1 MGTRLIALDLDG
13 TLLNEK
19 MHVSEKTRQVMEL
32 CAQRGIEIV
41 PATGRA
47 LPAVPEEVLSLP
59 GVHYGIF
66 TNGAV
71 VRGFGKNTWVSE
83 SCLSWEETIRV
94 IEVLRRHPV
103 IYDMYVS
110 EGGVSEMRL
119 LAQLEEYG
127 IPERECAYIRAT
139 RRAVTDMVEYLREKK
154 CPVQKMNLNFKDRES
169 KQAVRAKLE
178 AMPEVLVTSSLP
190 WNLELNAAGITKGS
204 GLRNLCQ
211 YLEIEAEETMAFG
224 DGENDWPMLE
234 RGDGKWRPIFKGTRR
249 PDCRFEPGRGRSGG
263 DQTMGAYIKE
273 NWLFVVVAVYL
284 VSMVLY
290 GHYRGFVRLAVSAVS
305 LVLSLGVVHFGAPSV
320 ANLLRS
326 NEVVY
331 QAVEDSVTKFIQK
344 DDEAENEAADAAP
357 PSVQRSIIEEME
369 LPEQLKDA
377 LLENN
382 NSEVYEAL
390 GVSSFTHY
398 VSRYLANSLINIISF
413 FLLFAAVFGGL
424 RVLSVSLN
432 VVSRLPI
439 ISGLNRLAG
448 AVLGGAE
455 GIFFVWIAA
464 LLITLFSA
472 TAIGELFLNQI
483 ESNIWLTWL
492 YDHNMLGS
500 ILMGVVKRII

>member
-1 MGTRLIALDLDG
+1 
-13 TLLNEK
+13 
-19 MHVSEKTRQVMEL
+19 
-32 CAQRGIEIV
+32 
-41 PATGRA
+41 
-47 LPAVPEEVLSLP
+47 
-59 GVHYGIF
+59 
-66 TNGAV
+66 
-71 VRGFGKNTWVSE
+71 
-83 SCLSWEETIRV
+83 
-94 IEVLRRHPV
+94 
-103 IYDMYVS
+103 
-110 EGGVSEMRL
+110 
-119 LAQLEEYG
+119 
-127 IPERECAYIRAT
+127 
-139 RRAVTDMVEYLREKK
+139 
-154 CPVQKMNLNFKDRES
+154 
-169 KQAVRAKLE
+169 
-178 AMPEVLVTSSLP
+178 
-190 WNLELNAAGITKGS
+190 
-204 GLRNLCQ
+204 
-211 YLEIEAEETMAFG
+211 
-224 DGENDWPMLE
+224 
-234 RGDGKWRPIFKGTRR
+234 
-249 PDCRFEPGRGRSGG
+249 
-263 DQTMGAYIKE
+263 MGAYIKE

-305 LVLSLGVVHFGAPSV
+305 LVLSLGVVHFGV

-357 PSVQRSIIEEME
+357 PSVQRSIIEEMD

-382 NSEVYEAL
+382 YSEVYEAL

-448 AVLGGAE
+448 AALGGAE

-492 YDHNMLGS
+492 YDHNMLS
-500 ILMGVVKRII
+500 YLVVGLVKSVL

>member
-1 MGTRLIALDLDG
+1 
-13 TLLNEK
+13 
-19 MHVSEKTRQVMEL
+19 
-32 CAQRGIEIV
+32 
-41 PATGRA
+41 
-47 LPAVPEEVLSLP
+47 
-59 GVHYGIF
+59 
-66 TNGAV
+66 
-71 VRGFGKNTWVSE
+71 
-83 SCLSWEETIRV
+83 
-94 IEVLRRHPV
+94 
-103 IYDMYVS
+103 
-110 EGGVSEMRL
+110 
-119 LAQLEEYG
+119 
-127 IPERECAYIRAT
+127 
-139 RRAVTDMVEYLREKK
+139 
-154 CPVQKMNLNFKDRES
+154 
-169 KQAVRAKLE
+169 
-178 AMPEVLVTSSLP
+178 
-190 WNLELNAAGITKGS
+190 
-204 GLRNLCQ
+204 
-211 YLEIEAEETMAFG
+211 
-224 DGENDWPMLE
+224 
-234 RGDGKWRPIFKGTRR
+234 
-249 PDCRFEPGRGRSGG
+249 
-263 DQTMGAYIKE
+263 MGAYIKE

-290 GHYRGFVRLAVSAVS
+290 GHYRGFVRPG
-305 LVLSLGVVHFGAPSV
+305 SLGRFPGAVAGGGHFGGALSV

>member
-1 MGTRLIALDLDG
+1 
-13 TLLNEK
+13 
-19 MHVSEKTRQVMEL
+19 
-32 CAQRGIEIV
+32 
-41 PATGRA
+41 
-47 LPAVPEEVLSLP
+47 
-59 GVHYGIF
+59 
-66 TNGAV
+66 
-71 VRGFGKNTWVSE
+71 
-83 SCLSWEETIRV
+83 
-94 IEVLRRHPV
+94 
-103 IYDMYVS
+103 
-110 EGGVSEMRL
+110 
-119 LAQLEEYG
+119 
-127 IPERECAYIRAT
+127 
-139 RRAVTDMVEYLREKK
+139 
-154 CPVQKMNLNFKDRES
+154 
-169 KQAVRAKLE
+169 
-178 AMPEVLVTSSLP
+178 
-190 WNLELNAAGITKGS
+190 
-204 GLRNLCQ
+204 
-211 YLEIEAEETMAFG
+211 
-224 DGENDWPMLE
+224 
-234 RGDGKWRPIFKGTRR
+234 
-249 PDCRFEPGRGRSGG
+249 
-263 DQTMGAYIKE
+263 MGAYIKE

-290 GHYRGFVRLAVSAVS
+290 GHYRGFVRLAVSTVS

-344 DDEAENEAADAAP
+344 DDEAENEAVDAAP

>member
-1 MGTRLIALDLDG
+1 M
-13 TLLNEK
+13 
-19 MHVSEKTRQVMEL
+19 
-32 CAQRGIEIV
+32 
-41 PATGRA
+41 
-47 LPAVPEEVLSLP
+47 
-59 GVHYGIF
+59 
-66 TNGAV
+66 
-71 VRGFGKNTWVSE
+71 
-83 SCLSWEETIRV
+83 
-94 IEVLRRHPV
+94 
-103 IYDMYVS
+103 
-110 EGGVSEMRL
+110 
-119 LAQLEEYG
+119 
-127 IPERECAYIRAT
+127 
-139 RRAVTDMVEYLREKK
+139 
-154 CPVQKMNLNFKDRES
+154 
-169 KQAVRAKLE
+169 
-178 AMPEVLVTSSLP
+178 
-190 WNLELNAAGITKGS
+190 
-204 GLRNLCQ
+204 
-211 YLEIEAEETMAFG
+211 
-224 DGENDWPMLE
+224 
-234 RGDGKWRPIFKGTRR
+234 
-249 PDCRFEPGRGRSGG
+249 
-263 DQTMGAYIKE
+263 
-273 NWLFVVVAVYL
+273 
-284 VSMVLY
+284 
-290 GHYRGFVRLAVSAVS
+290 
-305 LVLSLGVVHFGAPSV
+305 LSLGVVHFGAPSV

-357 PSVQRSIIEEME
+357 PSVQHSIIEEME

>member
-1 MGTRLIALDLDG
+1 
-13 TLLNEK
+13 
-19 MHVSEKTRQVMEL
+19 
-32 CAQRGIEIV
+32 
-41 PATGRA
+41 
-47 LPAVPEEVLSLP
+47 
-59 GVHYGIF
+59 
-66 TNGAV
+66 
-71 VRGFGKNTWVSE
+71 
-83 SCLSWEETIRV
+83 
-94 IEVLRRHPV
+94 
-103 IYDMYVS
+103 
-110 EGGVSEMRL
+110 
-119 LAQLEEYG
+119 
-127 IPERECAYIRAT
+127 
-139 RRAVTDMVEYLREKK
+139 
-154 CPVQKMNLNFKDRES
+154 
-169 KQAVRAKLE
+169 
-178 AMPEVLVTSSLP
+178 
-190 WNLELNAAGITKGS
+190 
-204 GLRNLCQ
+204 
-211 YLEIEAEETMAFG
+211 
-224 DGENDWPMLE
+224 
-234 RGDGKWRPIFKGTRR
+234 
-249 PDCRFEPGRGRSGG
+249 
-263 DQTMGAYIKE
+263 MGAYIKE

-344 DDEAENEAADAAP
+344 DDEAENEAVDAAP

-424 RVLSVSLN
+424 RVLTASLN

>member
-1 MGTRLIALDLDG
+1 
-13 TLLNEK
+13 
-19 MHVSEKTRQVMEL
+19 
-32 CAQRGIEIV
+32 
-41 PATGRA
+41 
-47 LPAVPEEVLSLP
+47 
-59 GVHYGIF
+59 
-66 TNGAV
+66 
-71 VRGFGKNTWVSE
+71 
-83 SCLSWEETIRV
+83 
-94 IEVLRRHPV
+94 
-103 IYDMYVS
+103 
-110 EGGVSEMRL
+110 
-119 LAQLEEYG
+119 
-127 IPERECAYIRAT
+127 
-139 RRAVTDMVEYLREKK
+139 
-154 CPVQKMNLNFKDRES
+154 
-169 KQAVRAKLE
+169 
-178 AMPEVLVTSSLP
+178 
-190 WNLELNAAGITKGS
+190 
-204 GLRNLCQ
+204 
-211 YLEIEAEETMAFG
+211 
-224 DGENDWPMLE
+224 
-234 RGDGKWRPIFKGTRR
+234 
-249 PDCRFEPGRGRSGG
+249 
-263 DQTMGAYIKE
+263 MGAYIKE

-344 DDEAENEAADAAP
+344 DDEAENEAVDAAP

-390 GVSSFTHY
+390 GVSSFTDY
-398 VSRYLANSLINIISF
+398 VIRYLANSLINIISF

>member
-1 MGTRLIALDLDG
+1 
-13 TLLNEK
+13 
-19 MHVSEKTRQVMEL
+19 
-32 CAQRGIEIV
+32 
-41 PATGRA
+41 
-47 LPAVPEEVLSLP
+47 
-59 GVHYGIF
+59 
-66 TNGAV
+66 
-71 VRGFGKNTWVSE
+71 
-83 SCLSWEETIRV
+83 
-94 IEVLRRHPV
+94 
-103 IYDMYVS
+103 
-110 EGGVSEMRL
+110 
-119 LAQLEEYG
+119 
-127 IPERECAYIRAT
+127 
-139 RRAVTDMVEYLREKK
+139 
-154 CPVQKMNLNFKDRES
+154 
-169 KQAVRAKLE
+169 
-178 AMPEVLVTSSLP
+178 
-190 WNLELNAAGITKGS
+190 
-204 GLRNLCQ
+204 
-211 YLEIEAEETMAFG
+211 
-224 DGENDWPMLE
+224 
-234 RGDGKWRPIFKGTRR
+234 
-249 PDCRFEPGRGRSGG
+249 
-263 DQTMGAYIKE
+263 MGAYIKE

-344 DDEAENEAADAAP
+344 DDEAENEAVDAAP

-424 RVLSVSLN
+424 RVLSASLN

>member
-71 VRGFGKNTWVSE
+71 VRDFGKNTWVSE

-110 EGGVSEMRL
+110 EGGVSETRL
-119 LAQLEEYG
+119 LAQL
-127 IPERECAYIRAT
+127 
-139 RRAVTDMVEYLREKK
+139 VEYLREKK

-211 YLEIEAEETMAFG
+211 YLGIEAEETMAFG

-234 RGDGKWRPIFKGTRR
+234 AAGIGVA
-249 PDCRFEPGRGRSGG
+249 
-263 DQTMGAYIKE
+263 ME
-273 NWLFVVVAVYL
+273 N
-284 VSMVLY
+284 
-290 GHYRGFVRLAVSAVS
+290 
-305 LVLSLGVVHFGAPSV
+305 GAPF
-320 ANLLRS
+320 LKER
-326 NEVVY
+326 
-331 QAVEDSVTKFIQK
+331 
-344 DDEAENEAADAAP
+344 AD
-357 PSVQRSIIEEME
+357 R
-369 LPEQLKDA
+369 
-377 LLENN
+377 
-382 NSEVYEAL
+382 
-390 GVSSFTHY
+390 
-398 VSRYLANSLINIISF
+398 
-413 FLLFAAVFGGL
+413 
-424 RVLSVSLN
+424 
-432 VVSRLPI
+432 
-439 ISGLNRLAG
+439 
-448 AVLGGAE
+448 
-455 GIFFVWIAA
+455 IAA
-464 LLITLFSA
+464 SNREEGVAEAIRQWVLI
-472 TAIGELFLNQI
+472 
-483 ESNIWLTWL
+483 
-492 YDHNMLGS
+492 
-500 ILMGVVKRII
+500 

>member
-1 MGTRLIALDLDG
+1 
-13 TLLNEK
+13 
-19 MHVSEKTRQVMEL
+19 
-32 CAQRGIEIV
+32 
-41 PATGRA
+41 
-47 LPAVPEEVLSLP
+47 
-59 GVHYGIF
+59 
-66 TNGAV
+66 
-71 VRGFGKNTWVSE
+71 
-83 SCLSWEETIRV
+83 
-94 IEVLRRHPV
+94 
-103 IYDMYVS
+103 
-110 EGGVSEMRL
+110 
-119 LAQLEEYG
+119 
-127 IPERECAYIRAT
+127 
-139 RRAVTDMVEYLREKK
+139 
-154 CPVQKMNLNFKDRES
+154 
-169 KQAVRAKLE
+169 
-178 AMPEVLVTSSLP
+178 
-190 WNLELNAAGITKGS
+190 
-204 GLRNLCQ
+204 
-211 YLEIEAEETMAFG
+211 
-224 DGENDWPMLE
+224 
-234 RGDGKWRPIFKGTRR
+234 
-249 PDCRFEPGRGRSGG
+249 
-263 DQTMGAYIKE
+263 MGAYIKE

-357 PSVQRSIIEEME
+357 PSVQRCIIEEME

>member
-1 MGTRLIALDLDG
+1 
-13 TLLNEK
+13 
-19 MHVSEKTRQVMEL
+19 
-32 CAQRGIEIV
+32 
-41 PATGRA
+41 
-47 LPAVPEEVLSLP
+47 
-59 GVHYGIF
+59 
-66 TNGAV
+66 
-71 VRGFGKNTWVSE
+71 
-83 SCLSWEETIRV
+83 
-94 IEVLRRHPV
+94 
-103 IYDMYVS
+103 
-110 EGGVSEMRL
+110 
-119 LAQLEEYG
+119 
-127 IPERECAYIRAT
+127 
-139 RRAVTDMVEYLREKK
+139 
-154 CPVQKMNLNFKDRES
+154 
-169 KQAVRAKLE
+169 
-178 AMPEVLVTSSLP
+178 
-190 WNLELNAAGITKGS
+190 
-204 GLRNLCQ
+204 
-211 YLEIEAEETMAFG
+211 
-224 DGENDWPMLE
+224 
-234 RGDGKWRPIFKGTRR
+234 
-249 PDCRFEPGRGRSGG
+249 
-263 DQTMGAYIKE
+263 MGAYIKE

-398 VSRYLANSLINIISF
+398 VSR
-413 FLLFAAVFGGL
+413 
-424 RVLSVSLN
+424 R
-432 VVSRLPI
+432 
-439 ISGLNRLAG
+439 AG

>member
-1 MGTRLIALDLDG
+1 MATRLIALDLDG

-71 VRGFGKNTWVSE
+71 VRDFGKNTWVSE

-110 EGGVSEMRL
+110 EGGVSETRL

-127 IPERECAYIRAT
+127 IPEREGAYIRAT

-169 KQAVRAKLE
+169 KQAVRAQLE

-211 YLEIEAEETMAFG
+211 YLGIEAEETMAFG

-234 RGDGKWRPIFKGTRR
+234 AAGIGVA
-249 PDCRFEPGRGRSGG
+249 
-263 DQTMGAYIKE
+263 ME
-273 NWLFVVVAVYL
+273 N
-284 VSMVLY
+284 
-290 GHYRGFVRLAVSAVS
+290 
-305 LVLSLGVVHFGAPSV
+305 GAPF
-320 ANLLRS
+320 LKER
-326 NEVVY
+326 
-331 QAVEDSVTKFIQK
+331 
-344 DDEAENEAADAAP
+344 AD
-357 PSVQRSIIEEME
+357 R
-369 LPEQLKDA
+369 
-377 LLENN
+377 
-382 NSEVYEAL
+382 
-390 GVSSFTHY
+390 
-398 VSRYLANSLINIISF
+398 
-413 FLLFAAVFGGL
+413 
-424 RVLSVSLN
+424 
-432 VVSRLPI
+432 
-439 ISGLNRLAG
+439 
-448 AVLGGAE
+448 
-455 GIFFVWIAA
+455 IAA
-464 LLITLFSA
+464 SNWEDGVAEAIRRWVLI
-472 TAIGELFLNQI
+472 
-483 ESNIWLTWL
+483 
-492 YDHNMLGS
+492 
-500 ILMGVVKRII
+500 

>member
-1 MGTRLIALDLDG
+1 
-13 TLLNEK
+13 
-19 MHVSEKTRQVMEL
+19 
-32 CAQRGIEIV
+32 
-41 PATGRA
+41 
-47 LPAVPEEVLSLP
+47 
-59 GVHYGIF
+59 
-66 TNGAV
+66 
-71 VRGFGKNTWVSE
+71 
-83 SCLSWEETIRV
+83 
-94 IEVLRRHPV
+94 
-103 IYDMYVS
+103 
-110 EGGVSEMRL
+110 
-119 LAQLEEYG
+119 
-127 IPERECAYIRAT
+127 
-139 RRAVTDMVEYLREKK
+139 
-154 CPVQKMNLNFKDRES
+154 
-169 KQAVRAKLE
+169 
-178 AMPEVLVTSSLP
+178 
-190 WNLELNAAGITKGS
+190 
-204 GLRNLCQ
+204 
-211 YLEIEAEETMAFG
+211 
-224 DGENDWPMLE
+224 
-234 RGDGKWRPIFKGTRR
+234 
-249 PDCRFEPGRGRSGG
+249 
-263 DQTMGAYIKE
+263 MGAYIKE

-439 ISGLNRLAG
+439 ISGL
-448 AVLGGAE
+448 
-455 GIFFVWIAA
+455 FFVWIAA

>member
-1 MGTRLIALDLDG
+1 
-13 TLLNEK
+13 
-19 MHVSEKTRQVMEL
+19 
-32 CAQRGIEIV
+32 
-41 PATGRA
+41 
-47 LPAVPEEVLSLP
+47 
-59 GVHYGIF
+59 
-66 TNGAV
+66 
-71 VRGFGKNTWVSE
+71 
-83 SCLSWEETIRV
+83 
-94 IEVLRRHPV
+94 
-103 IYDMYVS
+103 
-110 EGGVSEMRL
+110 
-119 LAQLEEYG
+119 
-127 IPERECAYIRAT
+127 
-139 RRAVTDMVEYLREKK
+139 
-154 CPVQKMNLNFKDRES
+154 
-169 KQAVRAKLE
+169 
-178 AMPEVLVTSSLP
+178 
-190 WNLELNAAGITKGS
+190 
-204 GLRNLCQ
+204 
-211 YLEIEAEETMAFG
+211 
-224 DGENDWPMLE
+224 
-234 RGDGKWRPIFKGTRR
+234 
-249 PDCRFEPGRGRSGG
+249 
-263 DQTMGAYIKE
+263 MGAYIKE

-326 NEVVY
+326 N
-331 QAVEDSVTKFIQK
+331 
-344 DDEAENEAADAAP
+344 EAENEAADAAP

-413 FLLFAAVFGGL
+413 FLLFAALFGGL

-500 ILMGVVKRII
+500 ILMGVVRRII